1 MADKPTADKK
11 NKKNKKRSAEIIGVF
26 AKHNFYTNGFTP
38 SELRTTLEDL
48 GPTYVKIGQIMSS
61 RTDMLPKEYCQELEE
76 LRSKVSP
83 LEASIV
89 REVIEQEAGK
99 KIDEIYSDF
108 RDEPLG
114 SASIGQAHYGVLLD
128 GTRVVTK
135 VQRPGIAEMMREDF
149 ALLKK
154 LAGLV
159 SIGDE
164 EEGEGGGVNLTDI
177 IIELEKVTEEELDF
191 RVEADN
197 TRIFRELCIE
207 DETVVSC
214 PQIIDELTT
223 ERILTM
229 TFVDGYSLS
238 HTERIDRDGY
248 DRLEI
253 GKAILNSYL
262 HQVLDV
268 GIFHGD
274 PHQGNIMLCKG
285 VPYWI
290 DFGMMGRIG
299 ETGVSLMQDLLF
311 SIIQQ
316 DVEAMTNAALA
327 LGTVTGKINKSRLME
342 DLESFSTKYMSAKNL
357 NEIDIGTMLTELL
370 DLLADH
376 NIAVSGE
383 YTMMIR
389 SLVTV
394 EGVLEML
401 CPEIDIFGFLKDKMM
416 ERAKE
421 SLDLKEKLTSSV
433 ESIAQTALRTARL
446 PGLASDV
453 LRNMVKGRFKVS
465 FELIGYEEPLR
476 IIIELVKNILIAA
489 FACVLFA
496 GACSLSKTTI
506 GPMVDSVPLVCLI
519 GFISSVA
526 LAIYSIRN
534 LVKISEKL

>member
-1 MADKPTADKK
+1 MTDKPTADKK

-61 RTDMLPKEYCQELEE
+61 RTDMLPKEYCRELEK

-108 RDEPLG
+108 KDEPLG

-197 TRIFRELCIE
+197 TKIFRELCIE

-214 PQIIDELTT
+214 PKIIDELTT

-253 GKAILNSYL
+253 GKAILNNYL
-262 HQVLDV
+262 HQV
-268 GIFHGD
+268 
-274 PHQGNIMLCKG
+274 
-285 VPYWI
+285 W
-290 DFGMMGRIG
+290 
-299 ETGVSLMQDLLF
+299 
-311 SIIQQ
+311 
-316 DVEAMTNAALA
+316 AL
-327 LGTVTGKINKSRLME
+327 
-342 DLESFSTKYMSAKNL
+342 
-357 NEIDIGTMLTELL
+357 
-370 DLLADH
+370 
-376 NIAVSGE
+376 
-383 YTMMIR
+383 
-389 SLVTV
+389 
-394 EGVLEML
+394 
-401 CPEIDIFGFLKDKMM
+401 
-416 ERAKE
+416 
-421 SLDLKEKLTSSV
+421 
-433 ESIAQTALRTARL
+433 
-446 PGLASDV
+446 
-453 LRNMVKGRFKVS
+453 
-465 FELIGYEEPLR
+465 
-476 IIIELVKNILIAA
+476 
-489 FACVLFA
+489 
-496 GACSLSKTTI
+496 
-506 GPMVDSVPLVCLI
+506 
-519 GFISSVA
+519 
-526 LAIYSIRN
+526 
-534 LVKISEKL
+534 